1 MPVFLD
7 FPNSVSMCVLCSLG
21 YTGLAGWKPLFS
33 GLLWLF
39 FVLFI
44 FRGNTIPGKRM
55 AVSPLHPHPLRW
67 QERIPA
73 RCAFMRPCQ
82 FRACGRRAH
91 GVIHPPRRWQ
101 IKSVGWCR
109 KYKLTNHSLSFIILG
124 IEVGTEKCRA
134 HMIKDMSGY
143 PAWHR

>member
-1 MPVFLD
+1 
-7 FPNSVSMCVLCSLG
+7 MCVLCSLG

-55 AVSPLHPHPLRW
+55 AESPS
-67 QERIPA
+67 IPTRSA
-73 RCAFMRPCQ
+73 GRN
-82 FRACGRRAH
+82 ACGRRAH

-101 IKSVGWCR
+101 IKSVEGCR
-109 KYKLTNHSLSFIILG
+109 KYKLTNHSLSLIILG
-124 IEVGTEKCRA
+124 IEVGTEKCWA
-134 HMIKDMSGY
+134 HMIKNISKY